1 MASRPT
7 VLKSYP
13 HSCVSGYLCTPQK
26 VLPHLHGNP
35 NNPTFLLH
43 MSHLFFTGAG
53 GGPAVVSTVVPAASE
68 SDVNDKDDILR
79 DSESSSVGA
88 VVVSINKSDDDVV
101 EDEDGVPECFAGA
114 SAVSGL
120 SFLPCL
126 VQ

>member
-1 MASRPT
+1 
-7 VLKSYP
+7 
-13 HSCVSGYLCTPQK
+13 
-26 VLPHLHGNP
+26 
-35 NNPTFLLH
+35 

-53 GGPAVVSTVVPAASE
+53 GGVQAVVSTVVPSASE
-68 SDVNDKDDILR
+68 SDVNDKDDTLR

-101 EDEDGVPECFAGA
+101 EDEDGVPECFADA
-114 SAVSGL
+114 SAVLVL